1 MKQQSKS
8 RLVAVAFLA
17 FVMMVSLVAL
27 IRPSPAAKDMAGP
40 PVAQSQLTTE
50 KVYIKT
56 QKGEKLVFD
65 AEIARSPNELAYG
78 LMNRKSMPADHG
90 MLFVFREEAE
100 RSFWMKNTLI
110 PLDMIFIRADGT
122 INSIHP
128 SAIPHDLTP
137 IYSKGPA
144 LAVLELNGGRAADL
158 GIKPGDR
165 VIHKTFRR

>member
-1 MKQQSKS
+1 MKS
-8 RLVAVAFLA
+8 RLKFLALAGVAVMVAAVAVVVFSVPAPAF
-17 FVMMVSLVAL
+17 
-27 IRPSPAAKDMAGP
+27 KDMAGP
-40 PVAQSQLTTE
+40 PVPQNRMVTE
-50 KVYIKT
+50 KLYIKT
-56 QKGEKLVFD
+56 DKGEKFVFD
-65 AEIARSPNELAYG
+65 VEIARNPNELAYG
-78 LMNRKSMPADHG
+78 LMNRTSMPADHG
-90 MLFVFREEAE
+90 MLFVFPEEAE

-122 INSIHP
+122 INSVHH

-158 GIKPGDR
+158 GIKSGHV